1 MEENRRTLVV
11 YILFIIAVISLT
23 NASVKWKPNMRSFTH
38 SIKQA
43 ACIVNQEVSLFEY
56 TQGPG
61 VITEQWF
68 TGKGCINQDTIV
80 RYYIDGEEKASIEV
94 NLYMAHGIG
103 YVQPVLEDLDDRSVP
118 SPSAKSM
125 GTKPKKIKQQETMR
139 LKMKRDT
146 KESSRSSPNQ
156 RRNFQD
162 ALGVESKKSHKRD
175 QHNSRKRGAHHRHK
189 SHTQTH
195 HGKRTNIPIEDFV
208 RLGNPLDTLLS
219 REGDIEES
227 TQYKT
232 REQNE
237 DLKKRDEN
245 IEPNDDDNELFTR
258 SEPDEQD
265 RDSSI
270 PWGTRRMGHLARNGG
285 IYNTFRIP
293 FQKSIFVSLQSK
305 RHGHL
310 WYNVRGVE
318 NYPIIIGDLE
328 LPAEARLRVYK
339 QENATVQ
346 PFEYIFLAM
355 SKNRSGLL
363 YQLTLSTESKNF
375 YHQEACFR
383 VIIDN
388 EEQIQYLSSGTEDL
402 FLSAYYYNGGIF
414 HGEHSGLSFKEDPG
428 RVCAYKF
435 FEDDPVL
442 FNSAFSLIWRCG
454 ELVDNQCFKVRQKT
468 CLRKYGRKECVTAED
483 YEAVSTMNDANK
495 KHTQKTLI
503 NSYVWTYEW

>member
-1 MEENRRTLVV
+1 
-11 YILFIIAVISLT
+11 
-23 NASVKWKPNMRSFTH
+23 MRSFTH

-43 ACIVNQEVSLFEY
+43 ACIGNQEVSLFEY
-56 TQGPG
+56 TKGPG

-103 YVQPVLEDLDDRSVP
+103 YVQPVLEKLDDRFFP
-118 SPSAKSM
+118 PSAKSK
-125 GTKPKKIKQQETMR
+125 GTKPKKTKQQETMR
-139 LKMKRDT
+139 MKMKR
-146 KESSRSSPNQ
+146 SIQSASSPNQ
-156 RRNFQD
+156 KRNFQD
-162 ALGVESKKSHKRD
+162 ALDVESKKPHKRER
-175 QHNSRKRGAHHRHK
+175 QNSKKQARHLRHK
-189 SHTQTH
+189 APIHTH
-195 HGKRTNIPIEDFV
+195 HNGKRTHIPIEDFV
-208 RLGNPLDTLLS
+208 KLGNPLDTLLS
-219 REGDIEES
+219 REGEIEENA
-227 TQYKT
+227 QHQN
-232 REQNE
+232 RAQNE
-237 DLKKRDEN
+237 ELTKRDEDV
-245 IEPNDDDNELFTR
+245 EPNDDDSELSAR

-265 RDSSI
+265 NDNSV

-328 LPAEARLRVYK
+328 LPTEARLRVYK
-339 QENATVQ
+339 QENATVM

-363 YQLTLSTESKNF
+363 YQLTLNTESKNF

-402 FLSAYYYNGGIF
+402 FLSAYYYNGGTF

-468 CLRKYGRKECVTAED
+468 CLRKYGREECVTAED

-495 KHTQKTLI
+495 KHTQKTLV